1 MQWNKSRTASK
12 LIKRNSVVEIR
23 DTNKLPTLYK
33 DDSMDYN
40 FVNKTRCN
48 SYLNIDKTMQNFHT
62 YNAHKTKKNR
72 FIRKV
77 HVKQLHNNSLSN
89 INDKLINPIRSLF
102 YWNSNANENSVLNAK
117 PQLSFLLNNLK
128 ENFLKNKTIY
138 NKIHQTM
145 KMTDLWP

>member
-1 MQWNKSRTASK
+1 M
-12 LIKRNSVVEIR
+12 
-23 DTNKLPTLYK
+23 
-33 DDSMDYN
+33 
-40 FVNKTRCN
+40 
-48 SYLNIDKTMQNFHT
+48 
-62 YNAHKTKKNR
+62 
-72 FIRKV
+72 

-145 KMTDLWP
+145 KMTETSKPQVRINIIKKFGRKSKSIISHKTIQVYSPKKLSEKEEGNITKIGLQKKIDYKKIKLTKPIFKNELLKFVEC